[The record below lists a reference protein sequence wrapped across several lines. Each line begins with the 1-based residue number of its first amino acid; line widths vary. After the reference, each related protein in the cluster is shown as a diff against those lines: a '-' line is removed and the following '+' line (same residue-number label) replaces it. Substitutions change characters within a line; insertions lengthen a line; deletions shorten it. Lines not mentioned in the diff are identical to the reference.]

1 MAEMAHAADM
11 QHGHDDGS
19 HASTKFYVIVG
30 VILTI
35 VTAIEV
41 AIFYVPALANVLT
54 PTLLILSLAK
64 FIGVVAYYMHLKFD
78 HGLYTFLFL
87 AGLILGTFEVSALMA
102 LSHLNPGMVQPP
114 SPPAMMVPTIALAP
128 MDQAELD
135 AITSALPAEP
145 GAAQVAAG
153 AELYPR
159 AVCVGCHGADGGGV
173 ANMGPNLIDDVWLHS
188 DGSFANI
195 VVTVMQGVP
204 NAIELNNVMPP
215 RGGMASL
222 TDEQVVQLS
231 AYIYSL
237 SN

>member
-11 QHGHDDGS
+11 QHGHDGGS

-41 AIFYVPALANVLT
+41 AIFYVPALTNVLT
-54 PTLLILSLAK
+54 PTLLILSAAK

-87 AGLILGTFEVSALMA
+87 SGLVLGTFEVSALMA
-102 LSHLNPGMVQPP
+102 LSHLNPGMEQPP
-114 SPPAMMVPTIALAP
+114 SPPAMMVPTIALEP

-145 GAAQVAAG
+145 GAAQVSAG

-159 AVCVGCHGADGGGV
+159 AVCVGCHGPDGAGV
-173 ANMGPNLIDDVWLHS
+173 VNMGPNLIDDVWLHS

-195 VVTVMQGVP
+195 VTTVMQGVP

-237 SN
+237 AN